1 MPQTSAKTQQSE
13 LQAEFQALIIDAEK
27 LLQHAA
33 SLAGEQAD
41 ELREQIQR
49 NLQRARDTLGASDA
63 VVREQSSAAR
73 QAGEAYVQSNPW
85 QAVGIAAGIGLFLG
99 LLLGRR

>member
-1 MPQTSAKTQQSE
+1 MPQTSAKTQQTE
-13 LQAEFQALIIDAEK
+13 LQADFQALINDAEK

-33 SLAGEQAD
+33 SLAGDHAD

-49 NLQRARDTLGASDA
+49 NLQRARDTLGASETK
-63 VVREQSSAAR
+63 VREQGNAAR

-85 QAVGIAAGIGLFLG
+85 QAVGIAAGVGLFLG

>member
-1 MPQTSAKTQQSE
+1 MSEPKATAQQDP
-13 LQAEFQALIIDAEK
+13 LHAEFQALVRDAER
-27 LLQHAA
+27 LLHSAA

-41 ELREQIQR
+41 ELRLQIQR
-49 NLQRARDTLGASDA
+49 NLQRARDTLGDSAENIRESSEA
-63 VVREQSSAAR
+63 VR

-85 QAVGIAAGIGLFLG
+85 RAVGMAAGIGLLVG

>member
-1 MPQTSAKTQQSE
+1 MPQTSAKPQQSE
-13 LQAEFQALIIDAEK
+13 LQVEFQALINDAEK

-33 SLAGEQAD
+33 SLAGDQAD

-49 NLQRARDTLGASDA
+49 NLQRARDTLGDSETK
-63 VVREQSSAAR
+63 VREQSSAAR

>member
-1 MPQTSAKTQQSE
+1 MPQSSAKTEQAE
-13 LQAEFQALIIDAEK
+13 LQAEFQALIADAEK

-33 SLAGEQAD
+33 SLAGEHAD

-49 NLQRARDTLGASDA
+49 NLQRARDTLGLTEAA
-63 VVREQSSAAR
+63 VRDQSAAVR

>member
-1 MPQTSAKTQQSE
+1 MPQKSAKNPPGE
-13 LQAEFQALIIDAEK
+13 LQAEFQALIDDAEK
-27 LLQHAA
+27 LMQHVA
-33 SLAGEQAD
+33 SLAGDQAD

-49 NLQRARDTLGASDA
+49 NLQRARDTLGASEA
-63 VVREQSSAAR
+63 ALLEQSSAVR

-85 QAVGIAAGIGLFLG
+85 QAVGIAAGVGLFLG

>member
-13 LQAEFQALIIDAEK
+13 LQVEFQALINDAEK

-33 SLAGEQAD
+33 SLAGDQAD

-49 NLQRARDTLGASDA
+49 NLQRARDTLGVSEAA
-63 VVREQSSAAR
+63 VREQSTAIR

>member
-1 MPQTSAKTQQSE
+1 MSDPKAAPQQDP
-13 LQAEFQALIIDAEK
+13 LQAEFQALVRDAEQ
-27 LLQHAA
+27 LLHSVA

-41 ELREQIQR
+41 DLRQQIQR
-49 NLQRARDTLGASDA
+49 NLQRARDSLGESAGA
-63 VVREQSSAAR
+63 VRESGEAVR

-85 QAVGIAAGIGLFLG
+85 QAVGIAAGIGLLVG